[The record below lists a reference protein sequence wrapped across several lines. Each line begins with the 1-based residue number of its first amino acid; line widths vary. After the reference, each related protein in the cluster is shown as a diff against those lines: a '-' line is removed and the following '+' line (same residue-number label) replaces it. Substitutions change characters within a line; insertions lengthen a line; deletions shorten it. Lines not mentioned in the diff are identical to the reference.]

1 MTESKQHKIVH
12 RKIIKIDEDLCTGC
26 ELCLEV
32 CIYGGME
39 VIDGVAVIDR
49 EGEDRCRGC
58 GRCERVCPTGA
69 ISITIE
75 EDGVDRM
82 IARIES
88 HVDVT

>member
-1 MTESKQHKIVH
+1 MGVLQP
-12 RKIIKIDEDLCTGC
+12 GC
-26 ELCLEV
+26 DQGGQGKEVPAVDCPDVQCLEV

-49 EGEDRCRGC
+49 DGEEHCKVC
-58 GRCERVCPTGA
+58 GRCERACPNGA
-69 ISITIE
+69 VTISIE

-88 HVDVT
+88 SVDVS

>member
-1 MTESKQHKIVH
+1 
-12 RKIIKIDEDLCTGC
+12 
-26 ELCLEV
+26 
-32 CIYGGME
+32 ME

-49 EGEDRCRGC
+49 DGEEHCKVC
-58 GRCERVCPTGA
+58 GRCQRVCPTGA

-88 HVDVT
+88 SVDVS

>member
-1 MTESKQHKIVH
+1 MEGVSVTVNQ
-12 RKIIKIDEDLCTGC
+12 DLCNGC
-26 ELCLEV
+26 EKCLEV

-39 VIDGVAVIDR
+39 VIDHVAEIDR

-58 GRCERVCPTGA
+58 GRCERACPTGA
-69 ISITIE
+69 ITITIE
-75 EDGVDRM
+75 DGSVEKM

>member
-1 MTESKQHKIVH
+1 MEGVSVTVN
-12 RKIIKIDEDLCTGC
+12 EDLCNGQC
-26 ELCLEV
+26 NEECLDV

-39 VIDGVAVIDR
+39 VIDQVAVIDR
-49 EGEDRCRGC
+49 KGEDHCKGC

-69 ISITIE
+69 ITITIE

-88 HVDVT
+88 SVDVS

>member
-1 MTESKQHKIVH
+1 MEGVSVTVN
-12 RKIIKIDEDLCTGC
+12 EDLCTGC

-58 GRCERVCPTGA
+58 GRCERACPTEA
-69 ISITIE
+69 ITITIE
-75 EDGVDRM
+75 EDGVARM